1 MKRVLVIAALALLVA
16 VIPLA
21 AVSFAQ
27 NGASPLPNGGSQVN
41 AGVVPPQSV
50 YQGMTYGEWAAAW
63 WQWAFALPLDS
74 HHPLNDLTGANATA
88 GQLGKVWFLG
98 GLWWV
103 SGGTPPPVGPVNRE
117 ITVPAGTS
125 LFFPIANGENTF
137 SEQPGVKNI
146 VELWATNDWFYDWHD
161 ENMYATID
169 GRPLHKLTSYLAN
182 SPLFKVW
189 LPFENNAFQMWGVTP
204 TPGKGVAIE
213 QNGAGEN
220 FYTLSPSAA
229 RGYFLMVEPLSVGT
243 HRITFGVKNVGW
255 AMDIIYNIT
264 VVPAS

>member
-1 MKRVLVIAALALLVA
+1 MKRLLIGPALAVMVAILLMSVG
-16 VIPLA
+16 L
-21 AVSFAQ
+21 SAQ
-27 NGASPLPNGGSQVN
+27 RSEGPLPNGAPQIN
-41 AGVVPPQSV
+41 AGVTPPQSV
-50 YQGMTYGEWAAAW
+50 YLGMTYGEWAAAW

-74 HHPLNDLTGANATA
+74 NHPLNDVTGANAA
-88 GQLGKVWFLG
+88 VGQMGKVWFLG
-98 GLWWV
+98 GLWWA
-103 SGGTPPPVGPVNRE
+103 SGGTPPPVGPVTRN

-137 SEQPGVKNI
+137 PEQPTTRNI
-146 VELWATNDWFYDWHD
+146 TELWATNDWFYSWRD

-169 GRPLHKLTSYLAN
+169 GRKLHQLTSYMTN

-189 LPFENNAFQMWGVTP
+189 LPYENNAFQMWGVTP
-204 TPGKGVAIE
+204 TPGMGVAVE

-229 RGYFLMVEPLSVGT
+229 RGFFLMVEPLPVGR

-255 AMDIIYNIT
+255 SLDIVYHIT
-264 VVPAS
+264 VVPAT